1 MKRTVG
7 INAIGRRVGED
18 HHNAKLTNHE
28 VDQIHKMLD
37 ERDRFVK
44 QLEVAGY
51 GRDQIRH
58 APKFVGLDI
67 RSIAAKF
74 DVASSTVQDIR
85 TGRRRAQPPVKSKT
99 IDVPD

>member
-1 MKRTVG
+1 MKRTIR
-7 INAIGRRVGED
+7 INAIGRRIGED

-28 VDQIHKMLD
+28 VDQIHELLD

-44 QLEVAGY
+44 RLEAAGH

-74 DVASSTVQDIR
+74 DVAPSTVQDIH
-85 TGRRRAQPPVKSKT
+85 TGRRRAQHPAKSKT
-99 IDVPD
+99 IDMPD